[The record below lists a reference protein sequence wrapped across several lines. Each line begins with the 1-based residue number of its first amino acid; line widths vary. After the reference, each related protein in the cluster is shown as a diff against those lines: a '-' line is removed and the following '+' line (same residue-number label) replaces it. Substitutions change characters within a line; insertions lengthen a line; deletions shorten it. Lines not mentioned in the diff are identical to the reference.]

1 MSKESL
7 KEREAQIREQYKDVP
22 PAKMIGM
29 IAGQGYKDAMAAKE
43 AGEPVGWC
51 ASNFPQEIL
60 ETLDIKVVY
69 PENHAAAVSAKGGGE
84 RMCNVAEDS
93 GYSNDICAY
102 ARISMAYTEETDIP
116 ELNMPQPDFV
126 ACCNNICNCMI
137 KWYENLAR
145 DLNVPF
151 IMIDVPYNNEYDAG
165 QDRVD
170 YLKGQFD
177 VAIKQLEEISG
188 KKWDQDKFE
197 EVMEISD
204 RTGRAWL
211 DATSY
216 SKYTPSPFSG
226 FDIFNHMAVAVCAR
240 GKLESAIAFERLAEE
255 FDEKVKRGESG
266 FKGEEK
272 YRIIFEGIA
281 CWPHLRHTYKGL
293 QGQGVNVVGTVYAD
307 AFGYV
312 YNNTR
317 ELMEAYCATP
327 NAISYARALDMRLKL
342 AENNNVDG
350 MLVHINRSCKQWSA
364 ISYEMERDFRE
375 KTGLP
380 TATFDGDQADPRN
393 FSEAQYD
400 TRVQGLIEV
409 MEANKQ
415 KKSKEA

>member
-29 IAGQGYKDAMAAKE
+29 IANQGYQDAIDAK
-43 AGEPVGWC
+43 AKGEPVGWC

-60 ETLDIKVVY
+60 ETLDIKVVF
-69 PENHAAAVSAKGGGE
+69 PENHAAAVAAKGGGE
-84 RMCNVAEDS
+84 RMCNVAEDN

-145 DLNVPF
+145 ELDIPF
-151 IMIDVPYNNEYDAG
+151 IMIDVPYNNEYEAG
-165 QDRVD
+165 EDRVA

-188 KKWDQDKFE
+188 KKWDEEKFQ
-197 EVMEISD
+197 EVMEISA
-204 RTGRAWL
+204 RTGEGWL

-255 FDEKVKRGESG
+255 FDQKVKNGESG

-293 QGQGVNVVGTVYAD
+293 QKEGVNVVGTVYAD

-312 YNNTR
+312 YENTKG
-317 ELMEAYCATP
+317 LMEAYCATP
-327 NAISYARALDMRLKL
+327 NAISYERSLDMRLKL